1 MLINRILDKYKWV
14 ISVLPTIILGLFL
27 SACTSG
33 PSAPTPVTAPT
44 STPAAAATSAVTAT
58 PAAAATSVATTPP
71 SKYENTLVRRPGNS
85 PEDSKVYVVQ
95 NGRKRWVVN
104 ASWFAAHG
112 FKFPDAVQV
121 LTNAEFDAIPIGD
134 PIQ

>member
-1 MLINRILDKYKWV
+1 MLIKRILDKYKWM
-14 ISVLPTIILGLFL
+14 IAVLPTIILGLCL

-44 STPAAAATSAVTAT
+44 AT
-58 PAAAATSVATTPP
+58 PAGAATPAATTPP
-71 SKYENTLVRRPGNS
+71 SKYENALVRRPGNT

-121 LTNAEFDAIPIGD
+121 ITNAEFDAIPTGD